1 MNTIEQSYIR
11 TYEVKKSKFI
21 AHLVPIDKYK
31 GLQER
36 LRAEHPKARHV
47 VYALRYLNEFNQI
60 VENSSDDE
68 EPKGSAGVPSLNVL
82 RGEKLIN
89 IALLT
94 VRYFGGT
101 KLGIGGMAR
110 AYANA
115 VKEIIAISNV
125 ILYEKMLNF
134 HLNTTYSEIQ
144 KIEYI
149 LNKIG
154 ITQIERKFLN
164 DGVVWD
170 IKSTEKKIKMFKE
183 ERQCMR

>member
-1 MNTIEQSYIR
+1 VNTIEKSYIGR
-11 TYEVKKSKFI
+11 YEVKKSKFI
-21 AHLVPIDKYK
+21 AHLVPIDKYN
-31 GLQER
+31 GLQDK
-36 LRAEHPKARHV
+36 LKAEHPKARHV
-47 VYALRYLNEFNQI
+47 VYAIRYLNEFNQI

-68 EPKGSAGVPSLNVL
+68 EPRGAAGVPSLNVL
-82 RGEKLIN
+82 RGEELIN
-89 IALLT
+89 VALLT

-115 VKEIIAISNV
+115 VKEVVAISNV
-125 ILYEKMLNF
+125 VLYENMLYF
-134 HLNTTYSEIQ
+134 QFNTSYSEIQ

-154 ITQIERKFLN
+154 ITQIERTFLN
-164 DGVVWD
+164 DGVAWN
-170 IKSTEKKIKMFKE
+170 IKSTEKKIKKFKE